1 MRVLKIKLLLTI
13 LLLPGVLAA
22 QETWGLKTCM
32 TYALKNHKSTRV
44 YENNRI
50 IADAQ
55 VLEARAAY
63 LPSLNITGSIVDNV
77 KPQVSVIPAG
87 AFSATDMKVAFTKQY
102 NTTGTAELTQTIYD
116 QAAITGMRAGKYTRE
131 QVALNDKKN
140 QELLIYNVSVAYY
153 QVYVYR
159 LQLDMLSVNLNSYEE
174 QIKISQI
181 GVQKGVTTE
190 TDLSKIKVNYN
201 NTLSNISVAQTNLE
215 YYETQLK
222 NAMGYPL
229 QQPLQLDSMSIYDDV
244 FQNQLALEND
254 SLNVQQRTDYRL
266 SQVNASLLDISARQ
280 IRAGAFP
287 QLSAYARYGIQGF
300 GDQFNEATKNFND
313 VSVIGINLKF
323 PVFTGFKRQA
333 QYTQAK
339 YKQLNAMENSAIDA
353 DSYAVEYKNAKAK
366 LVQSSVNVTATRENV
381 IMAEQVFE
389 STDLQYQKGVTD
401 LTDWLNAQNSL
412 KEAQGNF
419 LNAVYTYY
427 TATIE
432 LEKAKG
438 TLINFYTSL

>member
-32 TYALKNHKSTRV
+32 TYALKNHRSIRV
-44 YENNRI
+44 QENNQM
-50 IADAQ
+50 IAIAQ
-55 VLEARAAY
+55 AREARSAY
-63 LPSLNITGSIVDNV
+63 LPSVNLTGSIVDNV

-87 AFSATDMKVAFTKQY
+87 AFSPTDIKVAFTKQY
-102 NTTGTAELTQTIYD
+102 NTNGTAEVTQTIYD
-116 QAAITGMRAGKYTRE
+116 QSALIGLQAGKYNRE
-131 QVALNDKKN
+131 QAELNSKQN
-140 QELLIYNVSVAYY
+140 QETLIYNVSVAYY
-153 QVYVYR
+153 QVYVYQ
-159 LQLDMLSVNLNSYEE
+159 LQLDMYNANLNAYAE
-174 QIKISQI
+174 QIKVSQV
-181 GVQKGVTTE
+181 GVQKGVSSE
-190 TDLSKIKVNYN
+190 TDLNKIKVNYN
-201 NTLSNISVAQTNLE
+201 NTLSNISVAQSNLE

-222 NAMGYPL
+222 SAMGYPL
-229 QQPLQLDSMSIYDDV
+229 QQPLQLDSMAIYNDMAQTQ
-244 FQNQLALEND
+244 FLLETD
-254 SLNVQQRTDYRL
+254 SLNVSQRTEYQLDR
-266 SQVNASLLDISARQ
+266 VNASLLDINARQ
-280 IRAGAFP
+280 IRAGALP
-287 QLSAYARYGIQGF
+287 TITSYARHGVLGYGNT
-300 GDQFNEATKNFND
+300 FNESMTGTNPFTALG
-313 VSVIGINLKF
+313 VNLKI
-323 PVFTGFKRQA
+323 PVFTGFKRSA

-339 YKQLNAMENSAIDA
+339 YKQLNAIENSKIDA
-353 DSYAVEYKNAKAK
+353 DNYAAQYKNARTK
-366 LVQSSVNVTATRENV
+366 LVQSSINVTATRENV

-389 STDLQYQKGVTD
+389 STNLQYQKGVTD

>member
-1 MRVLKIKLLLTI
+1 MPVLKIRLLLTI

-22 QETWGLKTCM
+22 QESWGLKACM
-32 TYALKNHKSTRV
+32 TYALKNHKSTKV

-55 VLEARAAY
+55 VLEARSAY

-116 QAAITGMRAGKYTRE
+116 QAAITGMKAGKYTRE

-159 LQLDMLSVNLNSYEE
+159 LQLDMLGVNLDSYEE
-174 QIKISQI
+174 QIKVSQL
-181 GVQKGVTTE
+181 GVQKGVTSE

-229 QQPLQLDSMSIYDDV
+229 DQPLQLDSMSVDV
-244 FQNQLALEND
+244 FQNRFVLETD
-254 SLNVQQRTDYRL
+254 SLNVQQRTDYQL
-266 SQVNASLLDISARQ
+266 SQVNASLLDINARQ

-300 GDQFNEATKNFND
+300 GNQFSEATKNFND

-339 YKQLNAMENSAIDA
+339 YKQLNAIENSAIDA

-366 LVQSSVNVTATRENV
+366 LVQSSVNVTTTRENV
-381 IMAEQVFE
+381 MMAEQVFE
-389 STDLQYQKGVTD
+389 STNLQYQKGVTD